1 MVIIYSANM
10 VDRLV
15 DCRLRWRWQRAA
27 AIGSDRDG
35 GGGRRWQPVD
45 GGGSEDG
52 GGTAVAEAGGLRP
65 GGGYNVRLQITAD
78 YDGDSC
84 GDS

>member
-1 MVIIYSANM
+1 LTGWSIADY
-10 VDRLV
+10 
-15 DCRLRWRWQRAA
+15 
-27 AIGSDRDG
+27 
-35 GGGRRWQPVD
+35 D
-45 GGGSEDG
+45 GGGSGQRRLAAIEMAEEG
-52 GGTAVAEAGGLRP
+52 GGGSLLTAAAVRTAVGTAVAEAGGLRP

>member
-52 GGTAVAEAGGLRP
+52 GGDSGGRSRWTEAGWWLQRAAADHG
-65 GGGYNVRLQITAD
+65 RL
-78 YDGDSC
+78 
-84 GDS
+84 